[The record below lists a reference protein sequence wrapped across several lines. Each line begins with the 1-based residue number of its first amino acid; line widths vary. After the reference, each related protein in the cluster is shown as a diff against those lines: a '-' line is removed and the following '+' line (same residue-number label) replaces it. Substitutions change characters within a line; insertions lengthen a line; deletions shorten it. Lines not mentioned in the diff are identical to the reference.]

1 MTIFTVS
8 LYSSLI
14 WKTQKN
20 KHIKKSWAL
29 EIVLPVGRVFS
40 RQDYGEGEK
49 YDYLMQFQAFILK
62 LEIPSFHTKLPF
74 PSIFMPFCFKSPP
87 PLSPPQKNCQNK
99 FAQFPAFMLLEL
111 HAKNQESSI
120 NWFVIK
126 LKKTY
131 FGALSAQNTCC
142 CYFMQKD

>member
-8 LYSSLI
+8 LYSSIIL
-14 WKTQKN
+14 KTQKN

-87 PLSPPQKNCQNK
+87 PKKNCQNK
-99 FAQFPAFMLLEL
+99 FIQFPAFMLLEL
-111 HAKNQESSI
+111 PAKNQESSI
-120 NWFVIK
+120 NWFVTK

-142 CYFMQKD
+142 CCFMHKD